1 MNNTTENKKE
11 FNTTALLNAVN
22 GFENTK
28 TINWNGIQ
36 LNVKRYISL
45 AEMLEFVDYVT
56 KMCFGDNNEYR
67 PELKDMAIKIC
78 TLEKFAGVVLPEDV
92 SKTYDIIYG
101 TDIVRVVYDA
111 IDPEQIAEIV
121 HAIDVKVA
129 NTARANI
136 ERVNAELDKIN
147 KRFEDI
153 QASIEK
159 VFSNV
164 SPEDITAML
173 KSIPDIANID
183 EGDFIQKYI
192 ENTKAADA

>member
-11 FNTTALLNAVN
+11 FNTTTLLNAVD

-56 KMCFGDNNEYR
+56 KMCFGDDNEYR

>member
-1 MNNTTENKKE
+1 M
-11 FNTTALLNAVN
+11 
-22 GFENTK
+22 
-28 TINWNGIQ
+28 
-36 LNVKRYISL
+36 
-45 AEMLEFVDYVT
+45 
-56 KMCFGDNNEYR
+56 
-67 PELKDMAIKIC
+67 
-78 TLEKFAGVVLPEDV
+78 EDV

>member
-11 FNTTALLNAVN
+11 FNTTALLNAVD
-22 GFENTK
+22 GFANTK

-56 KMCFGDNNEYR
+56 KMCFGDDIEYR

>member
-11 FNTTALLNAVN
+11 FNTTALLNTVD

-56 KMCFGDNNEYR
+56 KMCFGDDNEYR

>member
-11 FNTTALLNAVN
+11 FNTTTLLNAVD

-56 KMCFGDNNEYR
+56 KMCFDDDNEYR

-101 TDIVRVVYDA
+101 TDIVHVVYDA

>member
-11 FNTTALLNAVN
+11 FNTTALFNAVD

-56 KMCFGDNNEYR
+56 KMCFGDDNEYR

>member
-1 MNNTTENKKE
+1 
-11 FNTTALLNAVN
+11 
-22 GFENTK
+22 
-28 TINWNGIQ
+28 
-36 LNVKRYISL
+36 
-45 AEMLEFVDYVT
+45 
-56 KMCFGDNNEYR
+56 MCFGDDNEYR